1 MKCVICKKGDT
12 APGHATVTM
21 ERSGTVAVI
30 RDVPADICQ
39 DCGEYYLRADT
50 SKRVMDQAEA
60 AAKRRAQV
68 EVAPFAA

>member
-1 MKCVICKKGDT
+1 MKCVICKKGDA

-39 DCGEYYLRADT
+39 DCGEYYLSADT
-50 SKRVMDQAEA
+50 AKRVMDQAEA
-60 AAKRRAQV
+60 AAQRRAQV